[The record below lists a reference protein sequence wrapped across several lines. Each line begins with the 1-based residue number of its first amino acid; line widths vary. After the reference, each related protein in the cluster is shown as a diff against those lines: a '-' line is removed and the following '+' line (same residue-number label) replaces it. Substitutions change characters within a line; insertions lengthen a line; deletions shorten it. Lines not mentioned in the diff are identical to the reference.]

1 MKKKI
6 LCLVA
11 VASAALTACYD
22 DDDLWEQVDELS
34 DAVATLT
41 DEVKTLQSL
50 VQAQNSGKKIT
61 NIEETADGFTLTFD
75 DGTAVSV
82 KNGKDGQN
90 GTDGKDGQDGQNG
103 KDGVDG
109 ADGQDGKDGDSLFSS
124 FEIDGNTA
132 IITLADGSKF
142 TFQCANIRVLTFEDE
157 DYLGSE
163 EGSSYWTSL
172 IDDSEYGG
180 SLLYGDYSSVNYYWY
195 DENNTDI
202 FHNFTAP
209 YWSGGHAISNYSL
222 DDYNGVGFN
231 NQLSVYFTG
240 VGGAG
245 CKGSKNFAVH
255 LGYIDDKWS
264 YEGQALPEIEF
275 VNEPHVI
282 NHMYVNNICYTL
294 NSLINGDSFAAPA
307 SDGTWFK
314 ILATG
319 YNEAGLQT
327 GTAEF
332 YLCDY
337 RDADNKVLVEEWTK
351 WDLTS
356 LGKVQKVTFNI
367 VGSSDLSGEYGLNT
381 PAYFAYDNVAVE
393 F

>member
-22 DDDLWEQVDELS
+22 DDDLWDQVDELS
-34 DAVATLT
+34 DAVASLT

-124 FEIDGNTA
+124 FEFDGNTA

-157 DYLGSE
+157 DYAGE
-163 EGSSYWTSL
+163 SSNYWSSL
-172 IDDSEYGG
+172 IDNLEYGG
-180 SLLYGDYSSVNYYWY
+180 SLLYGSSVNYWWY
-195 DENNTDI
+195 DEDNTDLY
-202 FHNFTAP
+202 HSFTQP
-209 YWSGGHAISNYSL
+209 YYSGGHAISNYSL
-222 DDYNGVGFN
+222 DYIQNVGFT
-231 NQLSVYFTG
+231 NQLSVYYKG
-240 VGGAG
+240 EGGAG
-245 CKGSKNFAVH
+245 CKGSQNFAVQN
-255 LGYIDDKWS
+255 GYAGWGD
-264 YEGQALPEIEF
+264 APHFEF
-275 VNEPHVI
+275 VKESHVI
-282 NHMYVNNICYTL
+282 SHMYVNNISYTL
-294 NSLINGDSFAAPA
+294 NSLVYGDSFAAAA
-307 SDGTWFK
+307 SVENGSWLK
-314 ILATG
+314 IVATG
-319 YNEAGLQT
+319 FDADDQET

-337 RDADNKVLVEEWTK
+337 RDADNLVLVEEWTK
-351 WDLTS
+351 WDLTK
-356 LGKVQKVTFNI
+356 LGKVMKVSFDI
-367 VGSSDLSGEYGLNT
+367 KGSSDLSGEYGLNT